1 MNALPAL
8 LFSNEALMQLV
19 GFNAQHVRQGVC
31 PRGAATRQGE
41 RTPGPISP
49 ETLANN
55 IVKLNLRDLEGV
67 FNGAI
72 RALAQAGVFDK
83 QVTGIADGTDLDTTQ
98 RYTGCGQVTRQVRL
112 EDKWGKMQAIEVTVY
127 GWKVLLLI
135 DAVTKIPLAV
145 KVGQIQEHEALW
157 ARALVTQARMNLA
170 GSARLAKVV
179 FDKGFLDGTTLWWL
193 DQQGICFVVP
203 AKTNMAVT
211 ADARA
216 QAAAGEDLTV
226 GRRVHT
232 VRHGQ
237 GRTACT
243 ERVET
248 EVVGMTA
255 LTTYDQYGT
264 LEHGYQ
270 ANRRDF
276 QANPINVVVVR
287 KWQGKDY
294 GPGGKTVFLTN
305 APVEKPLRVFDDYDD
320 RSLIENCCIKA
331 AKQQWELGHPPQ
343 KNERAVRVHVVFT
356 VLLFALA
363 TAYRLQCERE
373 ALGGEP
379 VGWQRWRRQLLEQTR
394 EKVIVFAQGYYGIFH
409 LAEYSLLLGVKLK
422 DRPPGIGSPQEILVK
437 YRLLARP

>member
-1 MNALPAL
+1 M
-8 LFSNEALMQLV
+8 
-19 GFNAQHVRQGVC
+19 
-31 PRGAATRQGE
+31 
-41 RTPGPISP
+41 
-49 ETLANN
+49 
-55 IVKLNLRDLEGV
+55 KWNLRDLEAV

-72 RALAQAGVFDK
+72 RALAKAGVFGK
-83 QVTGIADGTDLDTTQ
+83 QVTGIADGTDLETTE
-98 RYTGCGQVTRQVRL
+98 RYAGCGQVTRKVRI
-112 EDKWGKMQAIEVTVY
+112 EDKRGKVHEIEVTVY

-170 GSARLAKVV
+170 GDARLAKVV
-179 FDKGFLDGTTLWWL
+179 FDKGFLDGPTLWWL
-193 DQQGICFVVP
+193 DQQGLRFVVP

-237 GRTACT
+237 GKTAWT
-243 ERVET
+243 ERLET
-248 EVVGMTA
+248 EVVGITG

-264 LEHGYQ
+264 PAHARQ

-276 QANPINVVVVR
+276 QANPINAVVVR
-287 KWQGKDY
+287 QWQGKDY

-305 APVEKPLRVFDDYDD
+305 APVEKPLQAFDDYDD
-320 RSLIENCCIKA
+320 RSLIENCCIKE
-331 AKQQWELGHPPQ
+331 AKQQWDLGHPPQ
-343 KNERAVRVHVVFT
+343 KTDRAVRVHVLFT
-356 VLLFALA
+356 LLMFALA

-373 ALGGEP
+373 ATGGGARGLAALAAPALGADPGP
-379 VGWQRWRRQLLEQTR
+379 G
-394 EKVIVFAQGYYGIFH
+394 
-409 LAEYSLLLGVKLK
+409 
-422 DRPPGIGSPQEILVK
+422 DRVCP
-437 YRLLARP
+437 RLLRHLSSG